1 MLQYN
6 WKVTGHCLF
15 TISTLDFWF
24 QSVWLKTLKIVTCC
38 TKYSE
43 YYHQF
48 QTEMMIW
55 PSVINLQH
63 FSCQRAMWPSE
74 LDLLTRCCL
83 SSVTWPTSEIYTWWT
98 FLTYLL
104 LINVSNA
111 GGRTFSIRISYTTHV
126 IYRPSHYNPLTK
138 YEHSTDVPYLDLT
151 TVSIWLPLSH
161 VPYDMPV
168 GRSETTT
175 FRIPHPDFPIH
186 YRAPV
191 SLHQQLKAAY
201 I

>member
-1 MLQYN
+1 MLPLDHCDRHHHNHHHCVMLLLSEKKHRMEIDHVTQISTSISLVISQLLSECIVESRMLQYN

-63 FSCQRAMWPSE
+63 FSCQRVMWPS
-74 LDLLTRCCL
+74 
-83 SSVTWPTSEIYTWWT
+83 VTPFDTMLFIKRHVTNLGDIYLMN
-98 FLTYLL
+98 FSYLL
-104 LINVSNA
+104 AI
-111 GGRTFSIRISYTTHV
+111 
-126 IYRPSHYNPLTK
+126 
-138 YEHSTDVPYLDLT
+138 D
-151 TVSIWLPLSH
+151 
-161 VPYDMPV
+161 
-168 GRSETTT
+168 
-175 FRIPHPDFPIH
+175 
-186 YRAPV
+186 
-191 SLHQQLKAAY
+191 
-201 I
+201 